1 MKPDPE
7 QAARLRAAIHALEA
21 QRALLGDAV
30 VDVAIGPLRAQLA
43 ALASSAPARRHQR
56 RQVTVLF
63 ADITG
68 YTTLSEHVDP
78 ERIGNM
84 LGQFWGD
91 VDALVRER
99 RGRVYSHMGDGIMAV
114 WSDTASSE
122 DDAEQAVRTGL
133 AMLEMIHS
141 QGLLVAGTRVE
152 AKMRVGINTGLAHVT
167 DRDGQTATGDTV
179 NVAARLQAAAEP
191 GTLLISRSTFRQ
203 VRGVFEFADAGELA
217 LKGRAQPVQAY
228 RVMRPLPRAFPAP
241 RRGIEGVDTDL
252 VGRAAPRQVLRARLL
267 RATRAS
273 EPSLTVLV
281 GEPGIGKSRMLSE
294 CRDMLETGIGPVR
307 YFEGRA
313 YLDSMRQPYALLRNI
328 ISHRFQIGDDEDP
341 VTAIQ
346 KLAVGVSGLI
356 GPKAGRMADSLG
368 WLLGLAAQK
377 RSESTADST
386 YRRNAA
392 IRDTIDFFAAV
403 AAGDLPAMLFL
414 DDLQWADDASLDLL
428 EQVLAAA
435 APGLSL
441 IVAARPALLSRR
453 PAWGADGSLHAR
465 QTALHLDP
473 LDAAAAGRLVDQILA
488 PADHVPPALR
498 ERLVAQSSGNPFHL
512 EELIRMLIDDGVIST
527 RGPWRIDMG
536 RLDSERV
543 PDTLVGVLQG
553 RLDHLDAAEF
563 RVLQV
568 ASVFGRCF
576 WDSALAAVLH
586 EMAGPDALPIDV
598 PAVLQS
604 LLGAE
609 LIYRVA
615 GSRFGGA
622 AEAEFRHDVLRAVAY
637 DTLPLDER
645 PRLHRC
651 AADWLVPAAGD
662 RGDEHALVI
671 AEHLDKAVQ
680 RSEAADWYLRA
691 ARRAAAQALFT
702 DALRLFAEAVD
713 RLEDPARRID
723 VLLEQIYTMVTAG
736 RHDDAKCLLQPM
748 LAPDSRVS
756 MSQQLRARSEMARIH
771 ALRDGDF
778 QTAERLLL
786 DGIALLPQVA
796 ADDPSHH
803 LLQHQLGILQ
813 ITVGR
818 YSAAVDTLTRLIQ
831 HPAKSIEE
839 RRCRGWTLNA
849 LAHTHAHLGDSARAI
864 ALSQDADRLARENN
878 DPRTVMAAIAQRGL
892 VARQAGD
899 WALAYRLFGEA
910 QQLNHRHADIEKT
923 ATVASY
929 LGEAALALGDV
940 DGARAHFHEA
950 GELSSRAGIVTELV
964 RGVLGLAAVA
974 ARLGQRDLAALALRV
989 ACRHPAAGGEA
1000 RRLAGWIEAT
1010 CALPPTAPSAA
1021 DPPLEAMRE
1030 QLAERLQAIRPD
1042 TSSQKEAA

>member
-1 MKPDPE
+1 
-7 QAARLRAAIHALEA
+7 
-21 QRALLGDAV
+21 
-30 VDVAIGPLRAQLA
+30 
-43 ALASSAPARRHQR
+43 
-56 RQVTVLF
+56 
-63 ADITG
+63 
-68 YTTLSEHVDP
+68 
-78 ERIGNM
+78 
-84 LGQFWGD
+84 
-91 VDALVRER
+91 
-99 RGRVYSHMGDGIMAV
+99 
-114 WSDTASSE
+114 
-122 DDAEQAVRTGL
+122 
-133 AMLEMIHS
+133 
-141 QGLLVAGTRVE
+141 
-152 AKMRVGINTGLAHVT
+152 
-167 DRDGQTATGDTV
+167 
-179 NVAARLQAAAEP
+179 
-191 GTLLISRSTFRQ
+191 
-203 VRGVFEFADAGELA
+203 
-217 LKGRAQPVQAY
+217 
-228 RVMRPLPRAFPAP
+228 
-241 RRGIEGVDTDL
+241 
-252 VGRAAPRQVLRARLL
+252 
-267 RATRAS
+267 
-273 EPSLTVLV
+273 
-281 GEPGIGKSRMLSE
+281 
-294 CRDMLETGIGPVR
+294 
-307 YFEGRA
+307 
-313 YLDSMRQPYALLRNI
+313 
-328 ISHRFQIGDDEDP
+328 
-341 VTAIQ
+341 
-346 KLAVGVSGLI
+346 
-356 GPKAGRMADSLG
+356 
-368 WLLGLAAQK
+368 
-377 RSESTADST
+377 
-386 YRRNAA
+386 
-392 IRDTIDFFAAV
+392 
-403 AAGDLPAMLFL
+403 
-414 DDLQWADDASLDLL
+414 
-428 EQVLAAA
+428 
-435 APGLSL
+435 
-441 IVAARPALLSRR
+441 
-453 PAWGADGSLHAR
+453 
-465 QTALHLDP
+465 
-473 LDAAAAGRLVDQILA
+473 
-488 PADHVPPALR
+488 
-498 ERLVAQSSGNPFHL
+498 
-512 EELIRMLIDDGVIST
+512 
-527 RGPWRIDMG
+527 
-536 RLDSERV
+536 
-543 PDTLVGVLQG
+543 
-553 RLDHLDAAEF
+553 
-563 RVLQV
+563 
-568 ASVFGRCF
+568 VFGRCF
-576 WDSALAAVLH
+576 WDGALSATLH
-586 EMAGPDALPIDV
+586 EVAGPDAPPLDV

-604 LLGAE
+604 LLDTE
-609 LIYRVA
+609 LICRVA

-831 HPAKSIEE
+831 RPAKSIEE